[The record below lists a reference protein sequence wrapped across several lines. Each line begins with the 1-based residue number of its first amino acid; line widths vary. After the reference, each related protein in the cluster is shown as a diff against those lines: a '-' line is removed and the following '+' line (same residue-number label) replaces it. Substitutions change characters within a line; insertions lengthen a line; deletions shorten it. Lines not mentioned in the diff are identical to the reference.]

1 MDATDALLTRRSIR
15 KYTKE
20 PVSAE
25 VIKMLLEAA
34 MAAPSAGNQQP
45 WHFVVIRDREI
56 LDEIPKLHPYAQMVK
71 EAPVA
76 IVVCGD
82 KRSVKYKDY
91 WPQDCAAATQ
101 NLLLAAHAN
110 NLGAVWCGVYPNED
124 RVDPLRELLGIPE
137 GVLPFSLMR
146 RSRPRS
152 TSTPPVCTPI
162 GGRRRTGGM
171 SVFCQRTTLR

>member
-1 MDATDALLTRRSIR
+1 MDVTDLLLTRRSIR

-20 PVSAE
+20 PVSDE
-25 VIKMLLEAA
+25 VIKMLLEVA

-45 WHFVVIRDREI
+45 WHFIVIRDRAI

-82 KRSVKYKDY
+82 ERSVKYKDY
-91 WPQDCAAATQ
+91 WPQDCAAATE

-110 NLGAVWCGVYPNED
+110 GLGGVWCGVYPTEE
-124 RVDPLRELLGIPE
+124 RVRPLRELLNIPE
-137 GVLPFSLMR
+137 GVFPFSLIAMGHPDEEKPPAER
-146 RSRPRS
+146 FDASRVHADRWA
-152 TSTPPVCTPI
+152 
-162 GGRRRTGGM
+162 
-171 SVFCQRTTLR
+171 

>member
-20 PVSAE
+20 PVSDEA
-25 VIKMLLEAA
+25 IKMLLEAA

-110 NLGAVWCGVYPNED
+110 NLGAVWCGVYPNEE
-124 RVDPLRELLGIPE
+124 RVRPLRELLGIPE
-137 GVLPFSLMR
+137 GVLPFSLIAVG
-146 RSRPRS
+146 RPDEKQPRAERFDS
-152 TSTPPVCTPI
+152 TRVHAN
-162 GGRRRTGGM
+162 RWA
-171 SVFCQRTTLR
+171 

>member
-1 MDATDALLTRRSIR
+1 MDATDLLLTRRSIR

-20 PVSAE
+20 AVSDEA
-25 VIKMLLEAA
+25 ITMLLEAA

-82 KRSVKYKDY
+82 ERSVKYRAY
-91 WPQDCAAATQ
+91 WPQDCAAAAE

-110 NLGAVWCGVYPNED
+110 NLGAVWCGVYPNEE
-124 RVDPLRELLGIPE
+124 RVRPLRELLGIPQ
-137 GVLPFSLMR
+137 GVFPFCLIAIGHPDEEKPPAER
-146 RSRPRS
+146 FDASRVHADRW
-152 TSTPPVCTPI
+152 T
-162 GGRRRTGGM
+162 
-171 SVFCQRTTLR
+171 